1 MNMWISNLNFY
12 DVLGIFCNPGSDEQ
26 KFLEASMAYVAGK
39 PIMNDEEYDKL
50 KLRLKVCEVFFFF
63 FFLNIYFVMS
73 IGYKNYLYIPY

>member
-12 DVLGIFCNPGSDEQ
+12 DVLGIFCNLGSDEQ

-39 PIMNDEEYDKL
+39 PIMNDEEYDNL

-63 FFLNIYFVMS
+63 FGVHS
-73 IGYKNYLYIPY
+73 